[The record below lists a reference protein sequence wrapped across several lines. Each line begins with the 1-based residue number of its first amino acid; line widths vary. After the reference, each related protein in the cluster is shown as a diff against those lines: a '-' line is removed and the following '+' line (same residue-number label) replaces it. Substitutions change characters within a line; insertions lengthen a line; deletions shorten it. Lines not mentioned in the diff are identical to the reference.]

1 MVLGTTVIHV
11 LIYGPMFHVVSLFV
25 GMFVTVPVLLAA
37 WFFGARA
44 GLAAGLAT
52 FPLNS
57 VLGFAFT
64 DSENADFIRRGGFM
78 GSGAEMLVGYVVG
91 LVRDL
96 NAKAQEHASEM
107 ERTEQALMSL
117 RRKLV
122 EVQEEERRNIARDLH
137 DEIGQVLTGRKLL
150 LEARGETPSADDGN
164 RRQAIDLLDDLMRKV
179 RDLSLDLRPSM
190 LDEMGLV
197 PTLYWMVRRYSSQT
211 GVDVELAHDTLDG
224 RLGDSVETAAYRIVQ
239 EALTNVAR
247 HASTDSARV
256 PLHQANGTLGIV
268 VEDHVA
274 GFDPEEVLS
283 RSSLVGLAGI
293 RERAQLLGGTLQVES
308 GEGEG
313 TRVRVALPTGESGP
327 T

>member
-1 MVLGTTVIHV
+1 
-11 LIYGPMFHVVSLFV
+11 
-25 GMFVTVPVLLAA
+25 
-37 WFFGARA
+37 
-44 GLAAGLAT
+44 
-52 FPLNS
+52 
-57 VLGFAFT
+57 
-64 DSENADFIRRGGFM
+64 
-78 GSGAEMLVGYVVG
+78 
-91 LVRDL
+91 
-96 NAKAQEHASEM
+96 M

-137 DEIGQVLTGRKLL
+137 DEIGQVLTGLKLL
-150 LEARGETPSADDGN
+150 LEASDGAPSGAEVG
-164 RRQAIDLLDDLMRKV
+164 RRQAIDLVDDLMRKV

-197 PTLYWMVRRYSSQT
+197 PTLHWMVRRYSSQT

-256 PLHQANGTLGIV
+256 SLHQANGTLGIV
-268 VEDHVA
+268 VEDDGA
-274 GFDPEEVLS
+274 GFDPEEVFS
-283 RSSLVGLAGI
+283 RSSLVGLAGV

-313 TRVRVALPTGESGP
+313 TRVRVTLPTGESGP